1 MTNDKQ
7 QTTND
12 KQQTTN
18 DKQQTTNN
26 KRQIFI
32 ALVVTI
38 SLAIGIFWFYGQKA
52 GTSVSSKQQPQ
63 ASVYGYRVVN
73 TYPHDR
79 EAFTQGLIYHDGVL
93 YEGTGLRG
101 RSSLRRVEL
110 ATGKVLQIHPLDK
123 RYFGEGITLWQNRI
137 MQLTWTSGTGFVYH
151 PETFE
156 KLGEFTHRTQGWGLT
171 HDNQRLIMSDGTD
184 TLYFMNP
191 DTFEEIGSIQVQY
204 QDQPVTN
211 LNELEYI
218 NGEIFANVW
227 QTDFIV
233 RISPQTGRVLSVIDL
248 TGLLET
254 QSKTFPYGS
263 EDVLNGIAYD
273 EPGDRLFVT
282 GKLWP
287 KLFEIELV
295 ELGIGN

>member
-1 MTNDKQ
+1 M
-7 QTTND
+7 
-12 KQQTTN
+12 
-18 DKQQTTNN
+18 
-26 KRQIFI
+26 
-32 ALVVTI
+32 
-38 SLAIGIFWFYGQKA
+38 FWFYGQKA
-52 GTSVSSKQQPQ
+52 QTSPEQQSQMP
-63 ASVYGYRVVN
+63 VYSYRIVQ
-73 TYPHDR
+73 TYPHDP

-110 ATGKVLQIHPLDK
+110 ATGKVLQLHPLSR

-137 MQLTWTSGTGFVYH
+137 IQLTWTSGTGFIYH

-156 KLGEFTHRTQGWGLT
+156 KLGEFTYSTQGWGLT
-171 HDNQRLIMSDGTD
+171 HDNKRLIMSDGTD
-184 TLYFMNP
+184 TLYFLNP
-191 DTFEEIGSIQVQY
+191 DTFEEIGSIQVKY
-204 QDQPVTN
+204 QDKPVSN

-227 QTDFIV
+227 QTDLIA
-233 RISPQTGRVLSVIDL
+233 RISPQTGRVLSWIDL

-254 QSKTFPYGS
+254 QSRSPSYGS

-273 EPGDRLFVT
+273 ELEDRLFVT

-295 ELGIGN
+295 PKRRIEN

>member
-1 MTNDKQ
+1 MRK
-7 QTTND
+7 
-12 KQQTTN
+12 
-18 DKQQTTNN
+18 
-26 KRQIFI
+26 ILI

-38 SLAIGIFWFYGQKA
+38 SLAIGMFWFYRQEAK
-52 GTSVSSKQQPQ
+52 TSVSLEQQSQTP
-63 ASVYGYRVVN
+63 VYTYSIVK

-101 RSSLRRVEL
+101 KSSLRRVEL
-110 ATGKVLQIHPLDK
+110 ETGKVLQIHPLNR
-123 RYFGEGITLWQNRI
+123 RYFGEGITLWENRI
-137 MQLTWTSGTGFVYH
+137 IQLTWTSQKGFVYN

-156 KLGEFTHRTQGWGLT
+156 KLREFTYRTEGWGIT
-171 HDNQRLIMSDGTD
+171 HDTKRLIMSDGTD
-184 TLYFMNP
+184 TLYFLNP

-204 QDQPVTN
+204 QDKPVTH

-227 QTDFIV
+227 QTDLIA
-233 RISPQTGRVLSVIDL
+233 RISPQTGRVLSWIDL
-248 TGLLET
+248 TGLLESES
-254 QSKTFPYGS
+254 QLSSYGS

-273 EPGDRLFVT
+273 ELGDRLFVT

-287 KLFEIELV
+287 KLFEIKLV
-295 ELGIGN
+295 SN